1 MLAAIEAS
9 LADLRPAELAVAR
22 IVLADPRPVL
32 EETLA
37 QFGAR
42 AGVSDPTVIRFCRA
56 VGFAGFQDFK
66 LKLAQ
71 HLAAEAARAALG
83 SGGPVPLVRDLS
95 PGDSVA
101 GAAAKV
107 LDRSIDALIRL
118 RDGLDA
124 VALERAARAMLA
136 APRVAIFG
144 VGASGAVAQDAHHK
158 LFRLLP
164 AVSAVTDA
172 HMQVMAAATLGPD
185 DVALLLSKTGTS
197 VETVRAAALA
207 RAAGAKVVAVTSA
220 GSPLAEESAILLAVE
235 VDEDTAV
242 HTPMASRLAQ
252 LAVVDA
258 LTVAIGLLSPPDLG
272 ERLARIKAA
281 LGRQHHPYRTIPN
294 ED

>member
-22 IVLADPRPVL
+22 MVLADPRLVL

-37 QFGAR
+37 QFAAR

-71 HLAAEAARAALG
+71 HLAAEAARAALA
-83 SGGPVPLVRDLS
+83 GGPVPLVRDLS
-95 PGDSVA
+95 PGDGVA
-101 GAAAKV
+101 SAAAKV
-107 LDRSIDALIRL
+107 LNRSIDALIRL

-124 VALERAARAMLA
+124 VALERAARALLA

-220 GSPLAEESAILLAVE
+220 GSSLAEEAAILLAVE

-281 LGRQHHPYRTIPN
+281 LGRQHHPNRTTLH